1 MIGTRTSGR
10 GGKVLSDGE
19 QTRVATVVKHPP
31 SVVFNLDEDSV
42 PEPRE
47 LWFWDVRGY
56 LVLRGVMDEDW
67 LAAANR
73 AIEATLEDQTHPA
86 AIEEVP
92 EQALRENDWVWPDD
106 TSPRL

>member
-1 MIGTRTSGR
+1 VIGTRTSGR

-73 AIEATLEDQTHPA
+73 AIEATLEDQTQPA
-86 AIEEVP
+86 RRPPGRYRRGARTGP
-92 EQALRENDWVWPDD
+92 ARE
-106 TSPRL
+106 RLGVAR